1 MRIGGLASG
10 MDIDS
15 LVGDLMKAERIPL
28 DKLKQQKQTLEWQ
41 RDEYRSMN
49 NLLLNF
55 RNELGNMKFT
65 SNYRARSVTST
76 NSDLVTA
83 TASSAA
89 SKASYEIKDITS
101 LAKAATKVSG
111 SLSGSMTNKIEPA
124 QSIKSQSAKF
134 ADSSLTWSEGYVGS
148 QTLKGDG
155 TIKDFKLTLTDG
167 EKVNTNEAA
176 NMSVKV
182 NGKFYTVLKQTDPA
196 TVPGENQVM
205 IDADG
210 NLLFKDAIAKDATIK
225 VDYVLDS
232 KIETKKLTESTG
244 EWKLGNTDLSYLE
257 LDVSIGAETKKYTP
271 VATAEAGVYSLENAG
286 VKIGT
291 INYKTGT
298 VTFEPS
304 LETGTEIKVSYK
316 QEYTAFNL
324 TTQTSKGEVK
334 ENFLIKATESLN
346 QVINKVNSSGAG
358 ITMFYDSYA
367 DKVSLTRTETGDF
380 LNGGTLSEDPAGK
393 INQIATSGDFT
404 SKFLQLGTASVNG
417 ENAVFTINGM
427 ETRRSSNT
435 FEMTGVTFI
444 LKKTTG
450 TGETAALSVNNDTNK
465 VFDNIKA
472 FVDKYNELVDKIQ
485 KKTNEQYYRDYKP
498 LTDEQRE
505 VLSDKQQEQWEEKAK
520 SGLLKRDPILTQ
532 VLGSMRSDFYAPVEN
547 ANVDSLFKQLAS
559 IGITTTAV
567 YQDGGKL
574 EIKDDVLKKAI
585 EDNPETVENF
595 FRGTGNTKAEQG
607 VIQRLY
613 DTVTGSMEKLRER
626 AGSTNSTNKQFTLG
640 RQLDNVYSQ
649 IDRFEN
655 RLTQVEDR
663 YWRQFTAMEKAI
675 QRSNEQAMYLMQQ
688 FSM

>member
-1 MRIGGLASG
+1 

-41 RDEYRSMN
+41 RDDYRSMN

-76 NSDLVTA
+76 NSDFVTA
-83 TASSAA
+83 TATSAA

-111 SLSGSMTNKIEPA
+111 SLSSSTTNKIDPT

-134 ADSSLTWSEGYVGS
+134 ADSSLTWSEGYIS
-148 QTLKGDG
+148 NQTLKGDG
-155 TIKDFKLTLTDG
+155 TKKDFKLTLVGG
-167 EKVNTNEAA
+167 EKVNTNEVA

-182 NGKFYTVLKQTDPA
+182 NGKSYTVLKQTDPP
-196 TVPGENQVM
+196 TTPSENQVM

-210 NLLFKDAIAKDATIK
+210 NLLFKEAIAKDATIK
-225 VDYVLDS
+225 VDYVLDA
-232 KIETKKLTESTG
+232 KIEAEKLTASTG

-257 LDVSIGAETKKYTP
+257 MDVTIGAETKKYTP

-298 VTFEPS
+298 VTFDTS
-304 LETGTEIKVSYK
+304 LGEGTEIKASYK

-334 ENFLIKATESLN
+334 ENFLIKASESLN
-346 QVINKVNSSGAG
+346 QVINKVNNSGAG

-380 LNGGTLSEDPAGK
+380 LSGGTLSDIITGK
-393 INQIATSGDFT
+393 MNQIATSGDFAA
-404 SKFLQLGTASVNG
+404 KFLQLGTVAVNG

-435 FEMTGVTFI
+435 FEMTGVTFT
-444 LKKTTG
+444 LKKTTMA
-450 TGETAALSVNNDTNK
+450 GESASLSVNNDSSK

-485 KKTNEQYYRDYKP
+485 KKTSEQYYRDYKP

-505 VLSDKQQEQWEEKAK
+505 ALSDKQQEQWEEKAK

-574 EIKDDVLKKAI
+574 EIKEDVLKKAI
-585 EDNPETVENF
+585 EENPESVENF
-595 FRGTGNTKAEQG
+595 FRGSGSTKSEQG

-613 DTVTGSMEKLRER
+613 DTVTTSMEKLRER
-626 AGSTNSTNKQFTLG
+626 AGSANSTNKQFTLG

-649 IDRFEN
+649 IDRFED
-655 RLTQVEDR
+655 RLVQVEDR

-688 FSM
+688 FGGGM